1 VGATWVRCSAA
12 LLTGAFALCGPALAQ
27 ADKTAAAE
35 KARLEQMQAISKAV
49 ADWDR
54 ENVPRLFR
62 LRALSG
68 CGSNCPPNSGQELI
82 ELDRNLLASVSRLLD
97 VIRSIPVVA
106 CDAAFAQR
114 VQRLFDDKA
123 SDRKPLT
130 VKVESKCAHD
140 GKLLVSTISTID
152 KSPTTTTVDKSK
164 NDDSVKRAGAEKAR
178 LEQMQAISKAVAD
191 WDRENVARLFRLR
204 ALSGCGSNCP
214 PNSGQELIEIDRNLH
229 GSATK
234 LLDDIRSVPVVACD
248 AAFAQRVQ
256 HLFDDKASDRKPL
269 TVKVESKCSPDGKLL
284 LSAIT
289 IIDTKSLQTIKNEK
303 KP

>member
-1 VGATWVRCSAA
+1 MGSGKRRSAV
-12 LLTGAFALCGPALAQ
+12 Q
-27 ADKTAAAE
+27 A
-35 KARLEQMQAISKAV
+35 
-49 ADWDR
+49 
-54 ENVPRLFR
+54 
-62 LRALSG
+62 RALSG
-68 CGSNCPPNSGQELI
+68 CGSNCPPNSSQELI

-97 VIRSIPVVA
+97 QIRSMSVVA
-106 CDAAFAQR
+106 CDAAFARR

-130 VKVESKCAHD
+130 VKVKSKCSQD

-152 KSPTTTTVDKSK
+152 KSSTTTPVDKSR
-164 NDDSVKRAGAEKAR
+164 NDNSARRAGAEKAR
-178 LEQMQAISKAVAD
+178 LEQMQAISKAVTD

-214 PNSGQELIEIDRNLH
+214 PNSGQELIELDRNLH
-229 GSATK
+229 GSTSK
-234 LLDDIRSVPVVACD
+234 LIDDIRSIPVVACD

-256 HLFDDKASDRKPL
+256 HLFDDKANERKPL
-269 TVKVESKCSPDGKLL
+269 TVKVKSKCSQDGKLL

-289 IIDTKSLQTIKNEK
+289 IIDTKSLQTIKTEK